1 MLQYTHRPIPAGAG
15 NFATNGRHFMSN
27 ANVKAAVK
35 TATIAFNANTVDL
48 IASSMVKDDEAL
60 SAQDA
65 AFRSLER
72 AIKRELRKTYPEET
86 KGVALKLEYLAPDG
100 DLYASMRKSVTEYML
115 TAAFHYL
122 DRTIIRG
129 QSDTWDN
136 TESCGLI
143 AYMGSKEWANNKE
156 TVKIPFL
163 QARKKA
169 LHTKRTLKNAAYIKR
184 SQKRDQFF
192 RWLEDKKPDAKK
204 ETTEKSVELKIA
216 ETMMRFYRQY
226 KMDKLPDNERTRLI
240 GKWLQDGFDL
250 MGANCPAA
258 KAYYDGE
265 LVKIAKK

>member
-1 MLQYTHRPIPAGAG
+1 MLQYTHRPIPADTG
-15 NFATNGRHFMSN
+15 NHATNGRHFMSN

-35 TATIAFNANTVDL
+35 TATIAFNADTVDL
-48 IASSMVKDDEAL
+48 LATSMVQDDLAI
-60 SAQDA
+60 SHQDT

-72 AIKRELRKTYPEET
+72 ALKRELRKIYPEET
-86 KGVALKLEYLAPDG
+86 KGAALKLEYLDENG

-163 QARKKA
+163 QAKKKA

-192 RWLEDKKPDAKK
+192 RWLEDKKPDTEK

-226 KMDKLPDNERTRLI
+226 KMDKLPHNKRTDEI
-240 GKWLQDGFDL
+240 AKWLKQGFDM
-250 MGANCPAA
+250 MGANCQAA
-258 KAYYDGE
+258 KTYYDSE
-265 LVKIAKK
+265 MDKIAKK